1 VLYFYILRLELRI
14 GSRSRR
20 FHGLRLLPNRDS
32 AMIYDS
38 NLAAKDPVL
47 VYLLIAEP
55 GVRYPSEGD

>member
-1 VLYFYILRLELRI
+1 
-14 GSRSRR
+14 
-20 FHGLRLLPNRDS
+20 
-32 AMIYDS
+32 MIYDS